1 MSRWIRRNGGLIV
14 SYVILITA
22 SVMAAGPLVIVIFA
36 SLKGQYEIVSNTAAL
51 LPERISLYWYRD
63 LLHKTDFLIYVKNSF
78 VYSFLSTILG
88 MAISSLAAYAITRLG
103 GKKQKLFTRMIVMT
117 YLFPPILLAIPYFIL
132 VSRLGLANSIPGLLM
147 AYLSFTVPFCTYLL
161 VSYFRTVPRDVED
174 AAMIDGLTRPG
185 VFFYIAL
192 PLVAPGLVATAIF
205 AFINA
210 WNEFLYSL
218 LIISSGS
225 RQTVSVGLYSLKG
238 GMETLQWGD
247 MMAAAVLVVIPS
259 IVFFSL
265 IQKSIVGG
273 LTTGADK

>member
-63 LLHKTDFLIYVKNSF
+63 LLQKTDFLIYVKNSF